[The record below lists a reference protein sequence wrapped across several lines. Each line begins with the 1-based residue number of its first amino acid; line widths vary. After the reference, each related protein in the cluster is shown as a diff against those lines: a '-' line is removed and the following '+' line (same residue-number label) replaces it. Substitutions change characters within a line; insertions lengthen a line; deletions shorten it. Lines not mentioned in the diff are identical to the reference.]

1 MASKKEWLLKAFLA
15 SLVAQCRGVIYS
27 QGGTTY
33 HTLEA
38 PCSYLYMEVPLNL
51 PIQGGSTYLYME
63 VPLTYK
69 ISTTYLFREVPLTY
83 TLRHHLPIQGGTT
96 YVPIQGGPTF
106 LQGGITL

>member
-1 MASKKEWLLKAFLA
+1 MHSAGESFIHREVPLIINWRHHAL
-15 SLVAQCRGVIYS
+15 
-27 QGGTTY
+27 TY
-33 HTLEA
+33 T
-38 PCSYLYMEVPLNL
+38 YMEVPLNL